1 MGVEG
6 FMNVKSISR
15 FCECDLLCFIIALH
29 ERQFPLVFYGET
41 VSKVDCKFSH
51 WVTCIS

>member
-6 FMNVKSISR
+6 FVNV
-15 FCECDLLCFIIALH
+15 
-29 ERQFPLVFYGET
+29 RQLPLVFYGGT

-51 WVTCIS
+51 WVTCISQRRETTAVFAAC